1 MKPLARVINYFLS
14 LFGIHLTR
22 NITLKYRIER
32 GDYKWL
38 QERNIATVLDI
49 GANTGQ
55 FAEMIH
61 QILPIAT
68 IHSFEPL
75 PEQFI
80 GLQGLTKKI
89 QLLQCYQFAVGSENT
104 EMEIN
109 ANEFSASSSLLPM
122 TELHTSSFPYTKNST
137 LQKISLRTLD
147 SFFDE
152 IKPTKKTLLK
162 IDVQGFE
169 MEVLKGADKILDLV
183 DVVIVET
190 SFKELY
196 KDQPLFPDIYNYLM
210 KKQFIYNGN
219 FEQIHSAS
227 NGEVLQADAIFIRK
241 SL

>member
-1 MKPLARVINYFLS
+1 MKHVTKIINYFLS

-38 QERNIATVLDI
+38 QERNIATVLDV
-49 GANTGQ
+49 GANIGQ

-89 QLLQCYQFAVGSENT
+89 QLLRCYQFAVGSVNT

-122 TELHTSSFPYTKNST
+122 TELHTSSFPYTKNSAA
-137 LQKISLRTLD
+137 LKVQVRTLD
-147 SFFDE
+147 SVMLE
-152 IKPTKKTLLK
+152 IKPRKNILLK

-169 MEVLKGADKILDLV
+169 MEVLKGAVRLLEDIDIL
-183 DVVIVET
+183 IVET
-190 SFKELY
+190 SFRELY
-196 KDQPLFPDIYNYLM
+196 QGQPLFDDIYKLLIE
-210 KKQFIYNGN
+210 KKFMYHGN
-219 FEQIHSAS
+219 FDQIINTN
-227 NGEVLQADAIFIRK
+227 NGEVLQADAIFLRQQ
-241 SL
+241 